1 MVLAG
6 VLFEK
11 ATYGRHRVW
20 EYDQP
25 SLWVSKFWSFVTSVT
40 TDGISLSSFSLR
52 LLFFFF
58 NGKART
64 VFFFSI
70 SLLPGPDSSKI
81 VIATDDVRTFLSLPS
96 LLLLIFPADRSTQ
109 TNDSSDES

>member
-25 SLWVSKFWSFVTSVT
+25 SLWVSKFCDECDERW
-40 TDGISLSSFSLR
+40 DLSI
-52 LLFFFF
+52 FFF
-58 NGKART
+58 
-64 VFFFSI
+64 
-70 SLLPGPDSSKI
+70 P
-81 VIATDDVRTFLSLPS
+81 
-96 LLLLIFPADRSTQ
+96 
-109 TNDSSDES
+109 